1 MLVWIS
7 FRAPGLSEPNSL
19 VWRTLVHWR
28 RGSSGGSWSRGDSRL
43 ATPLLAGG
51 DLCSQYGFWRVGPG
65 HGGLPCIKQS
75 CFSLPLPQL
84 DRVMA
89 SMSPVLV
96 LDQHC
101 PDFWHPAKGEL
112 KLSRFPLISAMGE

>member
-65 HGGLPCIKQS
+65 MEGCLALS
-75 CFSLPLPQL
+75 RAVSLSLPQL

-101 PDFWHPAKGEL
+101 PDFWAPSQG
-112 KLSRFPLISAMGE
+112 